1 MGSEW
6 KKHKYIRIENGRY
19 IYPGD
24 EKQGKQSAQDKYKSM
39 KVRMRR
45 LKQNQKEYESQIDD
59 DSLGDKKKTKSA
71 YEAGDKLDQTLAKMD
86 KLRARMQKQRKAYKN
101 TFGNKM
107 SEDIKPKNAESKP
120 SSKEEAKVKRKEL
133 LSKLEE
139 LKSMRNVYQNSMDTS
154 NKTAN
159 RYYKKSEA
167 HKSNTK
173 SDEFQINGIIGKK
186 YESAG
191 RRYASKLNMTDK
203 RIDQINDE
211 LKNLGMEWFNKKY
224 RKTK

>member
-24 EKQGKQSAQDKYKSM
+24 EKRGKQSAQDKYKSM
-39 KVRMRR
+39 QVRMKR
-45 LKQNQKEYESQIDD
+45 LKQNQKEYENQIDD
-59 DSLGDKKKTKSA
+59 EALGDKKKTKTT
-71 YEAGDKLDQTLAKMD
+71 YEAGDKLDQTLDKID
-86 KLRARMQKQRKAYKN
+86 KLRVRMQKQRKAYKN
-101 TFGNKM
+101 TFGNKI
-107 SEDIKPKNAESKP
+107 SEDMKPKNTETKP
-120 SSKEEAKVKRKEL
+120 SSKEEAKAKIKEL
-133 LSKLEE
+133 RSKLEE
-139 LKSMRNVYQNSMDTS
+139 LISMRDNYKNNMDTS

-167 HKSNTK
+167 YK
-173 SDEFQINGIIGKK
+173 SDIKSDGFQINGIIGKK

-203 RIDQINDE
+203 RIDQINDD
-211 LKNLGMEWFNKKY
+211 LKNLGMKWFNKKY